1 MDAPGVSWS
10 RGGPSPV
17 VVGARRTRYRS
28 VPRGVRAPRRGPRS
42 GNRTVSGPVVRQP
55 GRVRPARG
63 APGLM
68 KKSPSSR
75 PNCTKLISCPA
86 HRSPRAAFSHQLTPL
101 WSVIPSSSSASP
113 GAGRRVRR
121 LIRGTRRAAPW
132 GGESRRGPGL
142 SRRRSKRRSPVG
154 LATDSWCDALDDGP
168 CLLRDVDHRANA
180 SQITIPTLPLGQAPG
195 RGQVREA
202 GVASA
207 RLTEWRWSLPWGSL
221 PCG

>member
-1 MDAPGVSWS
+1 MGGDHLVRAVVVVVVDGLGMDAPGVSWS

-42 GNRTVSGPVVRQP
+42 GNRTVSGPLVRQP

-113 GAGRRVRR
+113 GARRRAPSAAPDPRHTARRSAGRREST
-121 LIRGTRRAAPW
+121 GTWVVPEA
-132 GGESRRGPGL
+132 E
-142 SRRRSKRRSPVG
+142 
-154 LATDSWCDALDDGP
+154 
-168 CLLRDVDHRANA
+168 
-180 SQITIPTLPLGQAPG
+180 QAPVARRPG
-195 RGQVREA
+195 DRLLVRCA
-202 GVASA
+202 G
-207 RLTEWRWSLPWGSL
+207 
-221 PCG
+221 

>member
-1 MDAPGVSWS
+1 MVVVVVDGLGMDAPGVSWS

-17 VVGARRTRYRS
+17 VAGARRTRYRS

-86 HRSPRAAFSHQLTPL
+86 LTAGGVQSPAYPALVGHPVVIERVARRRATSAAPDPRHTARRSVGRREARFDGDLGCPGGG
-101 WSVIPSSSSASP
+101 PSAGRPSARRPTP
-113 GAGRRVRR
+113 GAMRWMMDRV
-121 LIRGTRRAAPW
+121 
-132 GGESRRGPGL
+132 
-142 SRRRSKRRSPVG
+142 
-154 LATDSWCDALDDGP
+154 C
-168 CLLRDVDHRANA
+168 
-180 SQITIPTLPLGQAPG
+180 
-195 RGQVREA
+195 
-202 GVASA
+202 
-207 RLTEWRWSLPWGSL
+207 
-221 PCG
+221 